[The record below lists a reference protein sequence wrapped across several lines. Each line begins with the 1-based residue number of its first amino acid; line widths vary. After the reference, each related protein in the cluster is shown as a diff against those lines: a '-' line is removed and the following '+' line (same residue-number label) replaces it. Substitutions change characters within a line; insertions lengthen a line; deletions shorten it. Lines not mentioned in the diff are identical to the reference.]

1 MEIEKDLA
9 LQEAFGKRI
18 RQMRKQRGM
27 TQEEL
32 SVHLDVTVVSI
43 SHLERGVHPPAF
55 NKLGRLATAFGI
67 EVWELFVAL
76 ENPVPPR
83 KRLES

>member
-1 MEIEKDLA
+1 MELEKDMA
-9 LQEAFGKRI
+9 LQKAFGKRI
-18 RQMRKQRGM
+18 RHLRKQRKL
-27 TQEEL
+27 TQEQL

-55 NKLGRLATAFGI
+55 NKLGKLAKALGV

-76 ENPVPPR
+76 EDAVPPGGNL
-83 KRLES
+83 KP

>member
-1 MEIEKDLA
+1 MELEKDMV
-9 LQEAFGKRI
+9 LQAAFGKRI
-18 RQMRKQRGM
+18 RQLRKQRGM

-55 NKLGRLATAFGI
+55 NKLARLAKAFQV
-67 EVWELFVAL
+67 EVWELFTDL
-76 ENPVPPR
+76 PLPT
-83 KRLES
+83 KRGH

>member
-1 MEIEKDLA
+1 MEIEKDMA
-9 LQEAFGKRI
+9 LQAAFGKRV
-18 RQMRKQRGM
+18 RHLRKRCNM
-27 TQEEL
+27 TQEQL

-55 NKLGRLATAFGI
+55 NKLGRLAKAFQI

-76 ENPVPPR
+76 EDPVPPGE
-83 KRLES
+83 KLKS